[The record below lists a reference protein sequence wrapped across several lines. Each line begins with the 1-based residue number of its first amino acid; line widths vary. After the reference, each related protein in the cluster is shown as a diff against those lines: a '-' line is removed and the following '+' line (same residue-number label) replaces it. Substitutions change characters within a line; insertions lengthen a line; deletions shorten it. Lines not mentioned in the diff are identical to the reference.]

1 MGTRLG
7 QACSHW
13 QEGQDGQQRYHEDEQ
28 PGGAAVTWHAAAT
41 A

>member
-13 QEGQDGQQRYHEDEQ
+13 QEGQDGQQRYHGDEQ
-28 PGGAAVTWHAAAT
+28 PGGAAVTWQAAAT